1 MNIDAIDHIVLTVAD
16 VEATCA
22 FYARVLGMDVV
33 TFGANRRALAFGSQK
48 INLHAVGA
56 ELEPRARNAMPG
68 TGDLC
73 LVTAVPMPQVLA
85 HLAACGVEVLQGPV
99 PRTGAR
105 GPILSVYF
113 RDPDG
118 NLVEVSNYYEASG
131 A

>member
-1 MNIDAIDHIVLTVAD
+1 
-16 VEATCA
+16 
-22 FYARVLGMDVV
+22 MDVV
-33 TFGANRRALAFGSQK
+33 TFGAGRRALAFGAQK

-56 ELEPRARNAMPG
+56 ELEPRAPNAGPG

-73 LVTAVPMPQVLA
+73 LVTRVPMPQVLA

-118 NLVEVSNYYEASG
+118 NLVEVSNYTAG
-131 A
+131 T